1 MRGAQS
7 LAEIAATA
15 ALQLTCRV
23 ELADAVAEI
32 AKLLERRD
40 DARGKVV
47 IATRDPLTD
56 EDVRVELG
64 RSFALGPDTVSR
76 LEMIA
81 GVTEPALSLVAP
93 RDFRAR

>member
-1 MRGAQS
+1 MRFLLVEDS
-7 LAEIAATA
+7 D
-15 ALQLTCRV
+15 